1 MNKLFF
7 FIAICSVTISCSL
20 FDSKDS
26 ENESKVIARVYD
38 KKLYQKDLE
47 QLFPKNMSKEDS
59 IVVARDFIN
68 SWAKQAL
75 LLKKAVLNLPEQNE
89 DLEKLVAKYRQ
100 DLFINSFKDALI
112 KQKLDTVITNLQ
124 IEEYYKNNKESFRIN
139 ENLIRFKYVKITKKN
154 KDKSRF
160 KKLLISKGRNDL
172 QLLDESKD
180 AFLASFLADTVWV
193 RYSNVKNSIPVL
205 NSAESLT
212 KEQLYEHTIGDTVYY
227 IYINDLKR
235 KNDIAPVRYMAPTIR
250 KMLLHKRKLD
260 LVTTVE
266 EVLVDDAKK
275 DKQFEI
281 Y

>member
-1 MNKLFF
+1 
-7 FIAICSVTISCSL
+7 
-20 FDSKDS
+20 
-26 ENESKVIARVYD
+26 
-38 KKLYQKDLE
+38 
-47 QLFPKNMSKEDS
+47 MSKEDS

>member
-89 DLEKLVAKYRQ
+89 DLEKLVANYRQ

-112 KQKLDTVITNLQ
+112 KQKLDSITFIL
-124 IEEYYKNNKESFRIN
+124 
-139 ENLIRFKYVKITKKN
+139 
-154 KDKSRF
+154 
-160 KKLLISKGRNDL
+160 
-172 QLLDESKD
+172 
-180 AFLASFLADTVWV
+180 
-193 RYSNVKNSIPVL
+193 
-205 NSAESLT
+205 
-212 KEQLYEHTIGDTVYY
+212 
-227 IYINDLKR
+227 
-235 KNDIAPVRYMAPTIR
+235 
-250 KMLLHKRKLD
+250 
-260 LVTTVE
+260 
-266 EVLVDDAKK
+266 
-275 DKQFEI
+275 
-281 Y
+281 